1 MKNYSS
7 PYEAIGSQGIRDLV
21 DRFYD
26 LMESS
31 PNYSSLREMHSS
43 DLSKIRTQLSD
54 YLIGWM
60 GGPQLYLEKHGTVCM
75 TGPHKSFWIGP
86 DERDQWIACMYEAM
100 DTIEMEVQ
108 VKEMLRKPLYNLAD
122 AVRNQQVSK
131 ST

>member
-1 MKNYSS
+1 MSQYSS
-7 PYEAIGSQGIRDLV
+7 PFQALGAEGIRNLV
-21 DRFYD
+21 DCFYD
-26 LMESS
+26 LMDSS
-31 PNYSSLREMHSS
+31 PNYRPLRKMHAS
-43 DLSKIRTQLSD
+43 DLSGIRTLLSD

-86 DERDQWIACMYEAM
+86 SERDQWLACMYEAM
-100 DTIEMEVQ
+100 DAIEMEDQ